1 LFLRNLLQVLRGGV
15 MKRYAFVIAIV
26 LCAVVTSTI
35 VTSTNV
41 SASSFVQMLVAAAA
55 ERYGVPKFLALK
67 VAKVESSFTCDAEGK
82 AGELGPLQIKP
93 ATARMIGYK
102 GLISALRS
110 CGAGL
115 EWGMKHL
122 AMALKAGGIWKHNQG
137 LAAKSKSPAAAEYER
152 KVLSEEVSP
161 LGAPAGVGAAAKRQ
175 EAGDSS
181 IAGSQK
187 PPRTGLTLRQAN
199 RGENVPLLPRGS

>member
-1 LFLRNLLQVLRGGV
+1 
-15 MKRYAFVIAIV
+15 MKKCVFAIAII
-26 LCAVVTSTI
+26 LSATMASTEA
-35 VTSTNV
+35 
-41 SASSFVQMLVAAAA
+41 SATSFVQRLIVTTA

-93 ATARMIGYK
+93 ETARMIGYR

-122 AMALKAGGIWKHNQG
+122 ALALRAGGVWKHNQG
-137 LAAKSKSPAAAEYER
+137 LAAKIKSPAAAEYER
-152 KVLSEEVSP
+152 RVMSQSL
-161 LGAPAGVGAAAKRQ
+161 APNPSDVVGAGVKNVRSPRSRPRLQ
-175 EAGDSS
+175 LPLIEADRGGRIVIS
-181 IAGSQK
+181 AHGS
-187 PPRTGLTLRQAN
+187 
-199 RGENVPLLPRGS
+199 